1 MKKLGIIAF
10 LIMAFTTVTTL
21 TMPNPAQ
28 QSPAKFD
35 SYDQMMRYFKGLK
48 KHGLE
53 HEIAVIW
60 IEGTEMFFIRDG
72 ERCRM

>member
-48 KHGLE
+48 IPRGQLHDGS
-53 HEIAVIW
+53 IPSS
-60 IEGTEMFFIRDG
+60 GTN
-72 ERCRM
+72 